1 LAPGLLERSDTKN
14 VDFFLVIDFEAT
26 CEEKNPPGY
35 PHEIIE
41 FPAVLVTILPKV
53 TNVGSQIFVIAN
65 FYSFYI
71 LVTFYQYSLVGQVFW
86 QSF

>member
-1 LAPGLLERSDTKN
+1 MSSYRPFSGLLERNDVKN

-41 FPAVLVTILPKV
+41 FPAVLVSRPSYLNLLLKEV
-53 TNVGSQIFVIAN
+53 TNASAD
-65 FYSFYI
+65 I
-71 LVTFYQYSLVGQVFW
+71 LAQGILKGEVSLYC
-86 QSF
+86 